1 MGVQY
6 KLTAIK
12 LFTAKFKGI
21 FKIINPLHYTKGSL
35 TYNLKKG
42 TNKIDLAKKGHEN
55 N

>member
-1 MGVQY
+1 MALSK
-6 KLTAIK
+6 KLIGK
-12 LFTAKFKGI
+12 LNF